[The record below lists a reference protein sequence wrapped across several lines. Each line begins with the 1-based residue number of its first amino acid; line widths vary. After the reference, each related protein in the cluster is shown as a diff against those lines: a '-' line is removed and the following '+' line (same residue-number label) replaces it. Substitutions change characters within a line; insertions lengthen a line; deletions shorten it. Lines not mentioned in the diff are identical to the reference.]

1 MPAIPEVEVQSSE
14 QSKKLEIILN
24 DLALNS
30 YDMSQLVLNR
40 GVNHKRQL
48 LQRLLSAND
57 LGPYFLVSSLVFF
70 VALVTVI
77 TLSFS
82 TRQVTKGY
90 VLNKL
95 EAEHQTLIKEGEQQQ
110 MSISKV
116 RSLKFIEQSSQVQ
129 SMIKADEIAFIA
141 DSSTALASR

>member
-1 MPAIPEVEVQSSE
+1 
-14 QSKKLEIILN
+14 
-24 DLALNS
+24 
-30 YDMSQLVLNR
+30 MSQLVLNR

>member
-1 MPAIPEVEVQSSE
+1 MQSSE